1 MSSSTYFN
9 GYNFVINSFVL
20 EKIHSYKL
28 NLNEFLL
35 LMYFLNIDDR
45 QFVLADIKK
54 HLKLSKEEILSSL
67 NVLIEKGIVFLETKK
82 DDKGVIREYISLA
95 KFFELLDHN
104 ENADNDL
111 IKKVTNYIESNCK
124 YKLSDRDLEIVKA
137 WIDKG
142 FEFDLIKN
150 SIDESM
156 YNGSFDVRFID
167 NLLYKKDVKI
177 ENKVT
182 EPLFDYNWLDEE
194 KK

>member
-35 LMYFLNIDDR
+35 LMYFLNVDDR
-45 QFVLADIKK
+45 QFVLTDIKK

-104 ENADNDL
+104 ESADNDL

-137 WIDKG
+137 WVDKG
-142 FEFDLIKN
+142 FEFNLIKD

-156 YNGSFDVRFID
+156 YNGSFDIRFID

>member
-45 QFVLADIKK
+45 QFVLTDIKK

-67 NVLIEKGIVFLETKK
+67 NVLIEKGILFLETKK

-104 ENADNDL
+104 DGADNDL

-137 WIDKG
+137 WVDKG

>member
-35 LMYFLNIDDR
+35 LMYFLNVDDR
-45 QFVLADIKK
+45 QFVLTDIKK
-54 HLKLSKEEILSSL
+54 HLKLSKEDILSSL

-104 ENADNDL
+104 ESADNDL

-137 WIDKG
+137 WVDKG
-142 FEFDLIKN
+142 FEFNLIKD
-150 SIDESM
+150 SVDESM
-156 YNGSFDVRFID
+156 YNGSFDIRFID